1 MSKRSLRHPP
11 LTTFDDWNQFIAP
24 ENFSIFSERYRR
36 TIYKK
41 LRDNVDLL
49 AFMRAGSART
59 KRFSFTGVSDGP
71 GSAIGYYAGS
81 TPRSDLRSYGPL
93 ENYYQLK
100 FVARPIRQWFTRDER
115 ASWMALEF
123 LGFSYADIRSYGVS
137 TLFSA
142 AHFNLD
148 ISQVER
154 ARELDIDFELMASV
168 HAGEAV

>member
-24 ENFSIFSERYRR
+24 ENFAIFSKRYRR
-36 TIYKK
+36 SIYRK

-49 AFMRAGSART
+49 AFMRAGSERT
-59 KRFSFTGVSDGP
+59 RRFSFTEVSDGP
-71 GSAIGYYAGS
+71 GTAIAYYAGS
-81 TPRSDLRSYGPL
+81 NPRADLKYGAL

-115 ASWMALEF
+115 ASWMALGF
-123 LGFSYADIRSYGVS
+123 LGFSYADIRRYGVS

-148 ISQVER
+148 ISQVAR

-168 HAGEAV
+168 HAGEAA